1 MDTRPS
7 PPQKF
12 WIPPLIVLKIVKSE
26 FFLGGGG
33 PGVSLLLSRE
43 TKWDFRFRPGEG
55 DAFTMDYEYLE
66 AATLG
71 RGGKNCSMIY
81 PTCPPGQGIL
91 DRISTIYWASTIRC
105 YRCTLYRHNIH
116 HYSFERTL
124 HASIFFLDP
133 VTPRPGH
140 GATLFPPPF
149 YQPNLHLLLVV
160 YVSIRDKQRVQLF
173 SISRQLRML
182 GRSNF
187 NPVLFI

>member
-7 PPQKF
+7 LSPPPPKF
-12 WIPPLIVLKIVKSE
+12 WIPPLITLKIVNQN
-26 FFLGGGG
+26 FFWGGEG
-33 PGVSLLLSRE
+33 PGSLLL
-43 TKWDFRFRPGEG
+43 KWDFRFRPGEG

-105 YRCTLYRHNIH
+105 YRCTLYIDTISIIIR
-116 HYSFERTL
+116 SSATL

-133 VTPRPGH
+133 VTLDARVTGLRFSHRPFINQ
-140 GATLFPPPF
+140 TCTCNF
-149 YQPNLHLLLVV
+149 LVV
-160 YVSIRDKQRVQLF
+160 YVSITR
-173 SISRQLRML
+173 
-182 GRSNF
+182 
-187 NPVLFI
+187 